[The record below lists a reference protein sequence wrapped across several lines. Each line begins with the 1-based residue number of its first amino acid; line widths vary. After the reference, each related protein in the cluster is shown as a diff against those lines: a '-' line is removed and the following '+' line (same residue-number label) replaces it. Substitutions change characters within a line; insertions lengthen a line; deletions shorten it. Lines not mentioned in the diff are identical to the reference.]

1 MLRPDF
7 IVNLNGFEGPLDL
20 LLSLA
25 KSQKVDLKKI
35 SILDLANQ
43 YLSFID
49 HARNQDLEI
58 AADYL
63 VMAAWLALIK
73 SRLLLPEDDDN
84 SLMDEISENLT
95 LKIERLNYI
104 RELGFRILNR
114 ERLGIDFFSI
124 GNREYFE
131 RKVKVVFEASLVDM
145 LRAYLR
151 VSTKEDFAPFNANK
165 IDIVSIE
172 SAIKNLKTYLSLKE
186 EWITLDEIIRDSELQ
201 SSLSQKSF
209 IASTF
214 SASLELAKR
223 GEIELDQSNLF
234 DRLSFK
240 LIL

>member
-95 LKIERLNYI
+95 LKIERLNFI

-131 RKVKVVFEASLVDM
+131 RKVKVVFEASLVDL

-186 EWITLDEIIRDSELQ
+186 EWITLDEIIRDSKLQ

-223 GEIELDQSNLF
+223 GEIELDQSNMF

>member
-25 KSQKVDLKKI
+25 KSQRVDLKKI

-131 RKVKVVFEASLVDM
+131 RKVKVVFEASLVDL

-223 GEIELDQSNLF
+223 GEIELDQSNMF

>member
-114 ERLGIDFFSI
+114 ERLGIDFFTI

-131 RKVKVVFEASLVDM
+131 RKVKVVFEASLVDL

-223 GEIELDQSNLF
+223 GEIELDQSNMF

>member
-131 RKVKVVFEASLVDM
+131 RRVKVVFEASLVDL

-223 GEIELDQSNLF
+223 GEIELDQSNMF

>member
-25 KSQKVDLKKI
+25 KSQRVDLKKI

-131 RKVKVVFEASLVDM
+131 RKVKVVFEASLVDL

-186 EWITLDEIIRDSELQ
+186 EWITLDEIIRDSELK
-201 SSLSQKSF
+201 SSSSQKSF

-223 GEIELDQSNLF
+223 GEIELDQSNMF

>member
-25 KSQKVDLKKI
+25 KSQRVDLKKI

-131 RKVKVVFEASLVDM
+131 RKVKVVFEASLVDL

-186 EWITLDEIIRDSELQ
+186 EWITLDEIIRDSELK

-223 GEIELDQSNLF
+223 GEIELNQINLF

>member
-25 KSQKVDLKKI
+25 KSQRVDLKKI

-131 RKVKVVFEASLVDM
+131 RKVKVVFEASLVDL

-172 SAIKNLKTYLSLKE
+172 SAIKNLKSYLSLKE

>member
-25 KSQKVDLKKI
+25 KSQRVDLKKI

-131 RKVKVVFEASLVDM
+131 RKVKVVFEASLVDL

>member
-131 RKVKVVFEASLVDM
+131 RKVKVVFEASLVDL

-240 LIL
+240 LIV

>member
-49 HARNQDLEI
+49 HARSQDLEI

-104 RELGFRILNR
+104 RELGFRLLNR

-201 SSLSQKSF
+201 SSMSQKSF

-223 GEIELDQSNLF
+223 GEIELDQSNMF

>member
-25 KSQKVDLKKI
+25 KSQRVDLKKI

-114 ERLGIDFFSI
+114 KRLGIDFFSI

-131 RKVKVVFEASLVDM
+131 RRVKVVFEASLVDL

-223 GEIELDQSNLF
+223 GEIELDQSNMF

>member
-25 KSQKVDLKKI
+25 KSQRVDLKKI

-131 RKVKVVFEASLVDM
+131 RKVKVVFEASLVDL

-186 EWITLDEIIRDSELQ
+186 EWITLDEIIRDSELK

-223 GEIELDQSNLF
+223 GEIELDQSNMF

>member
-131 RKVKVVFEASLVDM
+131 RRVKVVFEASLVDL

-172 SAIKNLKTYLSLKE
+172 SAIKNLKTYLSFKE
-186 EWITLDEIIRDSELQ
+186 EWITLDEIIRDSKLQ

-223 GEIELDQSNLF
+223 GEIELDQSNMF

>member
-131 RKVKVVFEASLVDM
+131 RKVKVVFEASLVDL

-223 GEIELDQSNLF
+223 GEIELDQSNMF

>member
-131 RKVKVVFEASLVDM
+131 RKVKVVFEASLVDL

-172 SAIKNLKTYLSLKE
+172 SAIKNLKTYLSFKE

-201 SSLSQKSF
+201 SSLNQKSF

>member
-7 IVNLNGFEGPLDL
+7 IVNLKGFEGPLDL

-49 HARNQDLEI
+49 QARNQDLEI

-131 RKVKVVFEASLVDM
+131 RKVTVVFEASLVDM

-151 VSTKEDFAPFNANK
+151 VATKEDFAPFNANK

>member
-223 GEIELDQSNLF
+223 GEIELDQSNMF

>member
-25 KSQKVDLKKI
+25 KSQRVDLKKI

-131 RKVKVVFEASLVDM
+131 RKVKVVFEASLVDL

-186 EWITLDEIIRDSELQ
+186 EWITLDEIIRDSELK

>member
-49 HARNQDLEI
+49 HARSQDLEI

-104 RELGFRILNR
+104 RELGFRLLNR

-165 IDIVSIE
+165 INIVSIE

-223 GEIELDQSNLF
+223 GEIELDQSNMF

>member
-25 KSQKVDLKKI
+25 KSQRVDLKKI

-131 RKVKVVFEASLVDM
+131 RKVKVVFEASLVDL

-165 IDIVSIE
+165 IDTVSIE

-201 SSLSQKSF
+201 SSLNQKSF

-223 GEIELDQSNLF
+223 GEIELDQSNMF

-240 LIL
+240 LI

>member
-104 RELGFRILNR
+104 RELGFRILDR

-131 RKVKVVFEASLVDM
+131 RKVKVVFEASLVDL

-172 SAIKNLKTYLSLKE
+172 SAIKNLKSYLSLKE
-186 EWITLDEIIRDSELQ
+186 EWITLDEIIQDSELQ

>member
-201 SSLSQKSF
+201 SSSSQKSF

>member
-25 KSQKVDLKKI
+25 KSQRVDLKKI

-131 RKVKVVFEASLVDM
+131 RRVKVVFEASLVDL

>member
-131 RKVKVVFEASLVDM
+131 RRVKVVFEASLVDL

-186 EWITLDEIIRDSELQ
+186 EWITLDEIIQDSELQ
-201 SSLSQKSF
+201 SRSSQKSF

-223 GEIELDQSNLF
+223 GEIELDQSNMF

>member
-73 SRLLLPEDDDN
+73 S
-84 SLMDEISENLT
+84 
-95 LKIERLNYI
+95 
-104 RELGFRILNR
+104 
-114 ERLGIDFFSI
+114 
-124 GNREYFE
+124 
-131 RKVKVVFEASLVDM
+131 EASTA
-145 LRAYLR
+145 RR
-151 VSTKEDFAPFNANK
+151 
-165 IDIVSIE
+165 
-172 SAIKNLKTYLSLKE
+172 
-186 EWITLDEIIRDSELQ
+186 
-201 SSLSQKSF
+201 
-209 IASTF
+209 
-214 SASLELAKR
+214 
-223 GEIELDQSNLF
+223 
-234 DRLSFK
+234 
-240 LIL
+240 

>member
-1 MLRPDF
+1 MLRSDF
-7 IVNLNGFEGPLDL
+7 IVNLNGFEGPIDL

-43 YLSFID
+43 YLNFID

-73 SRLLLPEDDDN
+73 SRLLLPEDNDN

-95 LKIERLNYI
+95 LKIERLNHI

-131 RKVKVVFEASLVDM
+131 RKVKVVFDASLVDL
-145 LRAYLR
+145 LRAHLR
-151 VSTKEDFAPFNANK
+151 VSTKEDFTPFNANK
-165 IDIVSIE
+165 LDIVSIE

-186 EWITLDEIIRDSELQ
+186 EWITLDEIIRDSELK
-201 SSLSQKSF
+201 SSSSQKSF

-223 GEIELDQSNLF
+223 GEIELDQSNMF

>member
-131 RKVKVVFEASLVDM
+131 RKVKVVFEASLVDL

-186 EWITLDEIIRDSELQ
+186 EWITLDEIIRDSELK

-223 GEIELDQSNLF
+223 GEIELNQINLF

>member
-25 KSQKVDLKKI
+25 KSQRVDLKKI

-131 RKVKVVFEASLVDM
+131 RKVKVVFEASLVDL

-201 SSLSQKSF
+201 SSSSQKSF

-223 GEIELDQSNLF
+223 GEIELDQSNMF

>member
-131 RKVKVVFEASLVDM
+131 RKVKVVFEASLVDL

-186 EWITLDEIIRDSELQ
+186 EWITLDEIIQDSELQ
-201 SSLSQKSF
+201 SRSSQKSF

-223 GEIELDQSNLF
+223 GEIELDQSNMF

>member
-131 RKVKVVFEASLVDM
+131 RRVKVVFEASLVDL

-201 SSLSQKSF
+201 SSSSQKSF

-223 GEIELDQSNLF
+223 GEIELDQSNMF

>member
-131 RKVKVVFEASLVDM
+131 RKVKVVFEASLVDL

>member
-25 KSQKVDLKKI
+25 KSQRVDLKKI

-131 RKVKVVFEASLVDM
+131 RKVKVVFEASLVDL

-240 LIL
+240 LIV

>member
-49 HARNQDLEI
+49 HARSQDLEI

-104 RELGFRILNR
+104 RELGFRLLNR

-223 GEIELDQSNLF
+223 GEIELDQSNMF

>member
-1 MLRPDF
+1 MFRPDF

-25 KSQKVDLKKI
+25 KSQRVDLKKI

-49 HARNQDLEI
+49 HARNQNLEI

-73 SRLLLPEDDDN
+73 SRLLLPEDNDN

-95 LKIERLNYI
+95 LKIERLNHI

-131 RKVKVVFEASLVDM
+131 RKVKVSIRGIINRSVT
-145 LRAYLR
+145 
-151 VSTKEDFAPFNANK
+151 STLK
-165 IDIVSIE
+165 SIYQRRFC
-172 SAIKNLKTYLSLKE
+172 SI
-186 EWITLDEIIRDSELQ
+186 
-201 SSLSQKSF
+201 
-209 IASTF
+209 
-214 SASLELAKR
+214 
-223 GEIELDQSNLF
+223 
-234 DRLSFK
+234 
-240 LIL
+240 

>member
-49 HARNQDLEI
+49 HARSQDLEI

-104 RELGFRILNR
+104 RELGFRLLNR

-223 GEIELDQSNLF
+223 GEIELDQVNMF

>member
-25 KSQKVDLKKI
+25 KSQRVDLKKI

-49 HARNQDLEI
+49 HARNKDLEI

-131 RKVKVVFEASLVDM
+131 RKVKVVFEASLVDL

-240 LIL
+240 LIV

>member
-104 RELGFRILNR
+104 RELGFRLLNR

-223 GEIELDQSNLF
+223 GEIELDQSNMF

>member
-131 RKVKVVFEASLVDM
+131 RRVKVVFEASLVDL